1 MKSDVL
7 IARMVRAVNIAARPF
22 TRELEKKHD
31 ISLNAWR
38 CLRCLA
44 TYAEA
49 DSARFLSDKTGLD
62 KMSTSRALKELE
74 RKKLVSRVRSS
85 EDRRRYC
92 IDVSPKGHELVET
105 LLPDALAR
113 AELMLKPL
121 SPAQRKTLAQ
131 ALDCIIEH
139 AREAD

>member
-38 CLRCLA
+38 CLRCLV
-44 TYAEA
+44 T
-49 DSARFLSDKTGLD
+49 DGDVSSAGVLSDRTGLD

-74 RKKLVSRVRSS
+74 GKKLVSRVRSS

-92 IDVSPKGHELVET
+92 IDVSRKGHELVDI
-105 LLPDALAR
+105 LMPDALAR
-113 AELMLKPL
+113 ADLMLKPL
-121 SPAQRKTLAQ
+121 TQAQRKALAQ

-139 AREAD
+139 ARSEE